1 MNRSNV
7 LYLAIGA
14 LGVVAIGLGYYLYQ
28 ERQKSG
34 VEISVGKAGVSIET
48 K

>member
-1 MNRSNV
+1 MNRSNI

-14 LGVVAIGLGYYLYQ
+14 LGVVAVGLAYHFYQ

-34 VEISVGKAGVSIET
+34 VEISVGKGGVSI
-48 K
+48 